1 MKRTL
6 ALAAVLV
13 VIAGANLVFLQS
25 MKVMHGSGGPAVS
38 IAPGTHSANYTAN
51 ALLYPTAKE
60 FVSPDGYI
68 NTSATTTLGYLINGQ
83 HNVVLLDFW
92 TYSLH
97 QLPAHYFHIW
107 KRGTKIQRLWARY
120 CRASRTGVLNLK
132 KCWQCASRRAEIWY
146 HVPGYYGQ

>member
-13 VIAGANLVFLQS
+13 VIAGAIWFLQS

-60 FVSPDGYI
+60 FVSP
-68 NTSATTTLGYLINGQ
+68 TATSTLLPLQRSAT
-83 HNVVLLDFW
+83 
-92 TYSLH
+92 
-97 QLPAHYFHIW
+97 
-107 KRGTKIQRLWARY
+107 
-120 CRASRTGVLNLK
+120 
-132 KCWQCASRRAEIWY
+132 
-146 HVPGYYGQ
+146 